1 MTTARAAVSPKT
13 PLPRRRKQKW
23 PFVKG
28 GESRFARGT
37 YKGCTGWIGLA
48 NKAKKDW
55 VWVVVDDQ
63 DYEEEAHTRVWKSS
77 IHEAHKAPTTWAE
90 AAIQQHPEI
99 EEAIIQVSRLFATC
113 NMDQPAWTSVINFIG
128 NKISL
133 AKSPIGSEIKK
144 PLEKLNLIK
153 TKYIV

>member
-1 MTTARAAVSPKT
+1 M
-13 PLPRRRKQKW
+13 
-23 PFVKG
+23 
-28 GESRFARGT
+28 
-37 YKGCTGWIGLA
+37 A
-48 NKAKKDW
+48 NKAKKNW

-63 DYEEEAHTRVWKSS
+63 DYEEEAHTRVWKSL